1 MENNE
6 IDIVK
11 YASEIEYLCKNKFHS
26 AIPDACGKL
35 IEFLEK
41 LREQAVENIRL
52 EREPDNCLKSIT
64 EYK

>member
-11 YASEIEYLCKNKFHS
+11 YASEIEYLCENKFHS

-35 IEFLEK
+35 IEILEK
-41 LREQAVENIRL
+41 LRHEAVENIRL
-52 EREPDNCLKSIT
+52 ENEADKCLKSIT
-64 EYK
+64 AYK